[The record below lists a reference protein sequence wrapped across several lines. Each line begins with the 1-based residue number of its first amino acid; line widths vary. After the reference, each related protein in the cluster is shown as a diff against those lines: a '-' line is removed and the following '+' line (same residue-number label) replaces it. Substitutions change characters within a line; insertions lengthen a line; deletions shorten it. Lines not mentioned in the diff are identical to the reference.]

1 MPDGHVPSI
10 SHRETMNLHLLSR
23 AGGPRRVV
31 ALAAA
36 LALVPAAFAQTAP
49 APSPSASA
57 PATTLKP
64 VVITGN
70 PLGSPELTAP
80 VSVLSGDA
88 LVLRRGSSLGETL
101 ASQPGVS
108 STYFGPNANRP
119 TIRGLDGERVR
130 LMTNAG
136 ASLDASTLSF
146 DHAVPID
153 PLIVERLEV
162 LRGPGALLYG
172 GSAVGGV
179 VNAID
184 NRIPKD
190 PILRSSGALELR
202 LGGADGERGGAALA
216 ETGNGRFA
224 LHVDAFGRDTSDLRV
239 PRFTPIEDGAALPET
254 RRLRN
259 SASRTRGGAVGGSVF
274 FERGHLGLSVD
285 TYDSVYGTP
294 AEADVHIE
302 MKRDH
307 LGVAFERNDLGP
319 IATLR
324 ASANSTRYRHQEV
337 EGDGVVGTVFE
348 TGGDELR
355 LEAVHAALG
364 PLRGT
369 LGAQFED
376 FDFAAL
382 GEEAFVP
389 STRTRR
395 QALFALESLDWTGG
409 TLTGGV
415 RVERARVRSAGDAEP
430 ADAKF
435 GPAAERRFSLRSAS
449 LSNQFKLSP
458 AWSVSGALS
467 LSERAPTSFE
477 LFANGVHVAT
487 AAFERGGPTLQKE
500 RGTNA
505 DLALEWKSG
514 DDHLRVGAFTTR
526 FSRFISLEATGNDV
540 AVTDDDGN
548 VENIAEFVFRPVRA
562 RMNGIEIEGRRRLMQ
577 SPWTL
582 DLSGKM
588 DLTRAKN
595 LDSGEPLPR
604 VAPLRVLLAMDA
616 TQGPWGGRIEV
627 DHAARQDRV
636 PSTDRATPG
645 HTLVNLSLTRRFT
658 LGNGGTDALWFLK
671 LGNLGDRLAYSA
683 STIQSVRDLSPLP
696 GRSLKTGIR
705 VSF

>member
-1 MPDGHVPSI
+1 
-10 SHRETMNLHLLSR
+10 MNLHFLSR
-23 AGGPRRVV
+23 ACGPRRAV
-31 ALAAA
+31 ALAAS
-36 LALVPAAFAQTAP
+36 LAIAPAAFAQTAQ
-49 APSPSASA
+49 APSAPASA
-57 PATTLKP
+57 PAATLRP
-64 VVITGN
+64 VVVTGN
-70 PLGSPELTAP
+70 PLGNTELTAP
-80 VSVLSGDA
+80 VSVLSGDE
-88 LVLRRGSSLGETL
+88 LVLRRGTSIGETL

-119 TIRGLDGERVR
+119 TIRGMDGERVR
-130 LMTNAG
+130 LMSNAG

-190 PILRSSGALELR
+190 PIERSSGALELR
-202 LGGADGERGGAALA
+202 AGGADAERGGAALA

-254 RRLRN
+254 RRVRN
-259 SASRTRGGAVGGSVF
+259 SSSRTRGGAVGGSLF
-274 FERGHLGLSVD
+274 FQGGHVGLSVD

-307 LGVAFERNDLGP
+307 LGLAFERRDLGP

-324 ASANSTRYRHQEV
+324 ANVNSTRYRHQEV
-337 EGDGVVGTVFE
+337 EGDGAVGTVFE
-348 TGGDELR
+348 STGDELR
-355 LEAVHAALG
+355 LEAVHGALG

-376 FDFAAL
+376 FDFSAL
-382 GEEAFVP
+382 GDEAFVP

-395 QALFALESLDWTGG
+395 QALFALESLNWAGG
-409 TLTGGV
+409 TLTGGL
-415 RVERARVRSAGDAEP
+415 RVERARVRSAGDADP

-435 GPAAERRFSLRSAS
+435 GPPAERTFSLRSAS
-449 LSNQFKLSP
+449 LSNLFKLSP
-458 AWSVSGALS
+458 QWALSGTLS

-487 AAFERGGPTLQKE
+487 AAFERGDPTLQKE
-500 RGTNA
+500 RGANA
-505 DLALEWKSG
+505 DVALQWQSG
-514 DDHLRVGAFTTR
+514 DDHLRIGAFTTR

-540 AVTDDDGN
+540 PVVDDDGN
-548 VENIAEFVFRPVRA
+548 VENVAEFVFRPVRA
-562 RMNGIEIEGRRRLMQ
+562 RMAGIEIEGRRRLLQ
-577 SPWTL
+577 APWTL
-582 DLSGKM
+582 DLSGKV

-604 VAPLRVLLAMDA
+604 VAPLRVLLALDA
-616 TQGPWGGRIEV
+616 ARGPWGGRVEI

-636 PSTDRATPG
+636 PSTDGPTPAA
-645 HTLVNLSLTRRFT
+645 TLVNLALTRRFAV
-658 LGNGGTDALWFLK
+658 GDGRADGLWFVK
-671 LGNLGDRLAYSA
+671 LGNLGDKLAYSA
-683 STIQSVRDLSPLP
+683 STIQSVRGLSPLP
-696 GRSLKTGIR
+696 GRSLKTGVR
-705 VSF
+705 LSF

>member
-1 MPDGHVPSI
+1 MTSPV
-10 SHRETMNLHLLSR
+10 LSR
-23 AGGPRRVV
+23 ACGPRRAV
-31 ALAAA
+31 ALAAS
-36 LALVPAAFAQTAP
+36 LAFSPVLFAQN
-49 APSPSASA
+49 APSPSAAASA
-57 PATTLKP
+57 PSTSLQK
-64 VVITGN
+64 VIITGN
-70 PLGSPELTAP
+70 PLGSTELAVP
-80 VSVLSGDA
+80 VSVLAGDE

-130 LMTNAG
+130 MLTNAG

-153 PLIVERLEV
+153 PLIVERIEV

-190 PILRSSGALELR
+190 PIERSSGALELR
-202 LGGADGERGGAALA
+202 LGGAERERGGAVLA

-254 RRLRN
+254 RRVRN
-259 SASRTRGGAVGGSVF
+259 SASRTHGGAVGGSLF
-274 FERGHLGLSVD
+274 FPQGHLGLSVD
-285 TYDSVYGTP
+285 SYDSVYGTP

-302 MKRDH
+302 MKREH
-307 LGVAFERNDLGP
+307 LGVAFERRDLGP

-324 ASANSTRYRHQEV
+324 GSANSTRYRHQEV
-337 EGDGVVGTVFE
+337 EGDGAVGTVFGTE
-348 TGGDELR
+348 GDELR
-355 LEAVHAALG
+355 LEAVHTKLG

-376 FDFAAL
+376 FDFSAL
-382 GEEAFVP
+382 GDEAFVP

-395 QALFALESLDWTGG
+395 QALFALEELTWAGG
-409 TLTGGV
+409 TLTGGL
-415 RVERARVRSAGDAEP
+415 RLERARVRSAGDADP

-435 GPAAERRFSLRSAS
+435 GPPAERSFSLRSVSIAN
-449 LSNQFKLSP
+449 LLPLSP
-458 AWSVSGALS
+458 QWSLSGALS

-487 AAFERGGPTLQKE
+487 AAFERGDATLQKE
-500 RGTNA
+500 RGTNLDVA
-505 DLALEWKSG
+505 LAWKSG
-514 DDHLRVGAFTTR
+514 NDHLRIGAFTTR
-526 FSRFISLEATGNDV
+526 FSRFISLEATGNDIAIV
-540 AVTDDDGN
+540 NDDGDT
-548 VENIAEFVFRPVRA
+548 ESFPEFVFLPVRA
-562 RMNGIEIEGRRRLMQ
+562 RMNGIEIEGKRRLAQ
-577 SPWTL
+577 APWTL
-582 DLSGKM
+582 DLSGKL

-604 VAPLRVLLAMDA
+604 IAPLRLLLALDA
-616 TQGPWGGRIEV
+616 GSGPWGGRVEI

-645 HTLVNLSLTRRFT
+645 HTLVNLALTRRFAV
-658 LGNGGTDALWFLK
+658 GSSDALWFLK
-671 LGNLGDRLAYSA
+671 LGNLGNTLAYSA

-696 GRSLKTGIR
+696 GRSLKTGVHLR
-705 VSF
+705 F